1 MIVLPPEIVIFTEIQ
16 SWMYMQWKI
25 SAEFISHVI
34 YGQDAEISLADS
46 TIDLLLMLAENSM
59 NVDPLLCKEMDGK

>member
-1 MIVLPPEIVIFTEIQ
+1 MAK
-16 SWMYMQWKI
+16 MQ
-25 SAEFISHVI
+25 
-34 YGQDAEISLADS
+34 EISLADS